1 MARHWE
7 FLSDAWFVSQIGP
20 EEMGRTASKVETL
33 EERLSALLSRA
44 HLLHSRA
51 DRYFAPSSSP
61 EKTGDPLLKQG
72 ADLHFKV
79 SGDGMTTFKPVDASR
94 LVFAGLPRF
103 DPGPYL
109 DERGRAI
116 YEDPLSSRLPP
127 EEYKGPKPKLRVH
140 CSRSE
145 KIKLFSLLDSTGR
158 LRLHR
163 SHEVTPQFGSG
174 LFAVT
179 KDLEKDRM
187 ILDSRGANLLERPP
201 KRWIRRVLLPCSE

>member
-1 MARHWE
+1 
-7 FLSDAWFVSQIGP
+7 
-20 EEMGRTASKVETL
+20 MGRTAAKVETL
-33 EERLSALLSRA
+33 EERLSALLLRA

-61 EKTGDPLLKQG
+61 EKTGDPLLNQG

-116 YEDPLSSRLPP
+116 YEDPLSCRLPP
-127 EEYKGPKPKLRVH
+127 EEYKGPKPKHCVH

-158 LRLHR
+158 LRLHW

-174 LFAVT
+174 LLAVT

-187 ILDSRGANLLERPP
+187 ILDSRGANLLERLP

>member
-1 MARHWE
+1 
-7 FLSDAWFVSQIGP
+7 
-20 EEMGRTASKVETL
+20 
-33 EERLSALLSRA
+33 
-44 HLLHSRA
+44 
-51 DRYFAPSSSP
+51 
-61 EKTGDPLLKQG
+61 
-72 ADLHFKV
+72 
-79 SGDGMTTFKPVDASR
+79 MTTFKPVDASR

-116 YEDPLSSRLPP
+116 YEDPLSCRLPP

-163 SHEVTPQFGSG
+163 SHEVTLQFGSG
-174 LFAVT
+174 LFA
-179 KDLEKDRM
+179 
-187 ILDSRGANLLERPP
+187 
-201 KRWIRRVLLPCSE
+201 